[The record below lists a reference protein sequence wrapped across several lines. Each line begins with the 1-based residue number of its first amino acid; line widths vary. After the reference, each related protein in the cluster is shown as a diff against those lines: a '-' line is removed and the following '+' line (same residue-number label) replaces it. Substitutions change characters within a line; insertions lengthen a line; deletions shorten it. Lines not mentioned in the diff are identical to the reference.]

1 MGKAKPMKLPTEQTT
16 RYQEWKPSETQDTQ
30 AARGISAIPEFIA
43 PAMQAAIDRQ
53 QQMGNMQ
60 ASTAYSQNVPD
71 VSRRIMQGM
80 GQLMGTQQ
88 YGSQMSE
95 AANDAMQNNFMR
107 RLALAQMT
115 IGRPLTSQTSG
126 YTSAPTES
134 IWKSVLQGVGAA
146 SGGLMQGMSGKMGG
160 GARGA
165 SGGSGGGG
173 GGSYYYG

>member
-16 RYQEWKPSETQDTQ
+16 RYQEWRPSETQDTQ
-30 AARGISAIPEFIA
+30 AARGISAIPESIA
-43 PAMQAAIDRQ
+43 PGMQAMIDRQ
-53 QQMGNMQ
+53 QQMGNQQ
-60 ASTAYSQNVPD
+60 ASTNYSSNMPD

-80 GQLMGTQQ
+80 GQMMGTQQ
-88 YGSQMSE
+88 YGSQLSG
-95 AANDAMQNNFMR
+95 AANEALQNNFLR

-146 SGGLMQGMSGKMGG
+146 SGGLMQGMGGKMGG

-165 SGGSGGGG
+165 TGGTSGG

>member
-16 RYQEWKPSETQDTQ
+16 RYQEWRPSETQDTQ
-30 AARGISAIPEFIA
+30 ALRGVSAIPESIA
-43 PAMQAAIDRQ
+43 PEAQAAIDRQ

-60 ASTAYSQNVPD
+60 ASTNYAGNMPD
-71 VSRRIMQGM
+71 TSRRIMQGI
-80 GQLMGTQQ
+80 GQMMGTQQ
-88 YGSQMSE
+88 YGSQLSGAADE
-95 AANDAMQNNFMR
+95 ALQNNFLR

-134 IWKSVLQGVGAA
+134 IWKSILQGAGSAA
-146 SGGLMQGMSGKMGG
+146 SGVMQGMGSRAGG
-160 GARGA
+160 SA
-165 SGGSGGGG
+165 SGGSSGGG